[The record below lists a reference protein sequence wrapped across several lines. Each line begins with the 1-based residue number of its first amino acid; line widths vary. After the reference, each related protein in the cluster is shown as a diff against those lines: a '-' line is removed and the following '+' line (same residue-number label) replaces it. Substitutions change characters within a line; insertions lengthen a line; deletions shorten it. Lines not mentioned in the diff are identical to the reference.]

1 MKSGIEIVMRN
12 LDRVELSAD
21 GKTAT
26 VGGGALSKTVIDAL
40 WKADKQTGGLNTSNS
55 FFG

>member
-12 LDRVELSAD
+12 LDRVERSAD